1 MFNNVEEIYKL
12 KHSHHISTVRTTIR
26 LYTQTRNVMLVDTV
40 RSDVYT
46 NVSGITIDCYFFR
59 SIPIIFLFNFFVA
72 WLGGPRKLG
81 GPGSLNRLNPR

>member
-1 MFNNVEEIYKL
+1 MLNYVEEIYKL

-59 SIPIIFLFNFFVA
+59 SIPIIFLFNFL
-72 WLGGPRKLG
+72 W
-81 GPGSLNRLNPR
+81 PGSGAPGSSGAPVH